1 MSRIHMEDAMLKSV
15 SFGFL
20 HLGIAFA
27 VAYALTGSI
36 AIAGAITFVEPVA
49 NTVAHY
55 FFDRWWDRPGP
66 RAWRQRHGLERQR
79 SGATE
84 DRRPTQAHA
93 GPDVAGEPGPHTAVQ
108 A

>member
-1 MSRIHMEDAMLKSV
+1 MLKSV

-20 HLGIAFA
+20 HLGIAFS

-79 SGATE
+79 SGALE
-84 DRRPTQAHA
+84 DSGRVPDQTVPASRGRPR
-93 GPDVAGEPGPHTAVQ
+93 AVQ